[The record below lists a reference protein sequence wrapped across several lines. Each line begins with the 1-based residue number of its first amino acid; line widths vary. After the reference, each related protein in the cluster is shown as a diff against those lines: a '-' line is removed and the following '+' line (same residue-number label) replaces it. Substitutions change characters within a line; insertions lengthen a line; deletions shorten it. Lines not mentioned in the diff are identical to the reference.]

1 MSADTLKN
9 VGPCSE
15 GPEKSSPVKAINETN
30 KECHPNG
37 MGLSLEA
44 INEFIFR
51 GKWKK
56 IAREKGK
63 AHEEDM
69 GLKGPDLGNKRR
81 DCMENLL
88 EAEGRVEKKVRREES
103 CNNSSDFLN
112 EMAVTAKQHCQ
123 EK

>member
-1 MSADTLKN
+1 
-9 VGPCSE
+9 
-15 GPEKSSPVKAINETN
+15 
-30 KECHPNG
+30 

-44 INEFIFR
+44 VNEPIFR

-63 AHEEDM
+63 AQEEDM
-69 GLKGPDLGNKRR
+69 GLKGPNVGNKRR
-81 DCMENLL
+81 ECLEDLL
-88 EAEGRVEKKVRREES
+88 EAEGRVQKKVRRGES

-112 EMAVTAKQHCQ
+112 EMVVSAKQHRR